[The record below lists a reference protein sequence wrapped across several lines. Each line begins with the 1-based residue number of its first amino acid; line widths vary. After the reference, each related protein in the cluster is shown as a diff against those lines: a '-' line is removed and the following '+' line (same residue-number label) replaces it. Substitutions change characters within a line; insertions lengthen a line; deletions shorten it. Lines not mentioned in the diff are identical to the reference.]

1 MAAVL
6 RSHVR
11 AQDSVIRFGG
21 DEFVVILTDCDE
33 SVVRRKVEDLR
44 SALLPVLP
52 ADFGYAYTDQFLA
65 EQSFLMAM
73 LEQADRRMY
82 EEKRRSGE
90 TEGRSAPISV

>member
-1 MAAVL
+1 ML

-33 SVVRRKVEDLR
+33 SVVQRKVEDLR
-44 SALLPVLP
+44 AALLPVLP
-52 ADFGYAYTDQFLA
+52 ADFGYAYTNQFLA

-90 TEGRSAPISV
+90 TEDRSVPISV